1 MKLRK
6 AAAIAAVFSGTA
18 FALGAAYGQQ
28 DEKFKSLDKDGDGFV
43 SKSETSHIR
52 GYEQAFAKGDENRDG
67 KLTPAEFFEAE
78 AAHDRIRLGK
88 YVDDTVLTTKVKTAL
103 LKEKGLKSMDVGV
116 ETYEGRVVLSGFVD
130 SEAQR
135 ETALRVARKIEGV
148 REVKD
153 GMMVKK

>member
-52 GYEQAFAKGDENRDG
+52 DYGHAFAKGDENKDG
-67 KLTPAEFFEAE
+67 KLTPAEFFESE
-78 AAHDRIRLGK
+78 AAYDRIRLGK

-103 LKEKGLKSMDVGV
+103 LKEKGLKSMDVSV
-116 ETYEGRVVLSGFVD
+116 ESSEGRVVLSGIVD
-130 SEAQR
+130 SETQR
-135 ETALRVARKIEGV
+135 QTALRVARKVDGV
-148 REVKD
+148 RDVKD
-153 GMMVKK
+153 GLIVK